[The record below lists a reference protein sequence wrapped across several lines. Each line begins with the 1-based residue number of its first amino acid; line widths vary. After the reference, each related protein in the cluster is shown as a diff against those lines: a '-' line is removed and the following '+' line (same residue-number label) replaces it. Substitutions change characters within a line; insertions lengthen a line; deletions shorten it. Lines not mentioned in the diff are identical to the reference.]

1 MKECLFQFNL
11 IFLVQTHFSFTLYL
25 FLRIKKVLNFNV
37 EISSGSTFM
46 IYDSQVYTALLIAVV
61 ASVLAIRLGAT
72 LYS

>member
-1 MKECLFQFNL
+1 
-11 IFLVQTHFSFTLYL
+11 
-25 FLRIKKVLNFNV
+25 
-37 EISSGSTFM
+37 M